1 MILGIAPPLQERLA
15 CMDGL
20 HLLRGCDEVL
30 SSRLHKCACGP
41 CLARA
46 YVGDTPASVRSRAP
60 HAVPEADVGRGHRA
74 GMLWSE
80 LCAWA
85 GCGKGSTGDGSGK
98 GSGILFSRGILRAFF
113 LIMVSR
119 DVGMFAGS
127 GITESGIVGTGGE
140 MGSHR
145 RADGMGKSGTIIAL
159 VTQGRV
165 PESASF
171 FARVANRLETSWR
184 APTAVR

>member
-46 YVGDTPASVRSRAP
+46 YVGGTPASVRSRAP
-60 HAVPEADVGRGHRA
+60 HAVPEADVGRGHRT

-85 GCGKGSTGDGSGK
+85 GCAKVR
-98 GSGILFSRGILRAFF
+98 RGMDPAKDRGFCSQEE
-113 LIMVSR
+113 SR

-145 RADGMGKSGTIIAL
+145 RADGMGKSGTIIAI